1 MNDKNDMIKSKLEL
15 NYRVKYNSKPNSCI
29 IGFANI
35 VMEDEQSNYAP
46 QMKVP

>member
-1 MNDKNDMIKSKLEL
+1 MNDQNDMIKSKLEL
-15 NYRVKYNSKPNSCI
+15 NHRVKYNSKPNSCI